1 MLFRSNKRLTED
13 LSFSVRG
20 NFTYAKNKVLEND
33 APYYEEAWVAEAN
46 EGIRYGSIFGYIAE
60 GLFKTQEEIDNS
72 PRQDLGSKVMVGDIK
87 YRDINGDGVINSQ
100 DRVLLTEENGT
111 PMINYGFGGTVNWR
125 AFDFGFQFTGSAKRK
140 FMMNGIDPFQEGI
153 REGDKN
159 VLQWIADNYFSEE
172 KGNFDALYPRLGVT
186 GTDIANNNQ
195 ASTYWLRDGS
205 FLRLRNVELGWSFK
219 YGRVF
224 VNGVNLLRFSKFKLW
239 DPELASWNSYPM
251 QKSVNLGVQIH
262 L

>member
-1 MLFRSNKRLTED
+1 MLFRS
-13 LSFSVRG
+13 
-20 NFTYAKNKVLEND
+20 
-33 APYYEEAWVAEAN
+33 
-46 EGIRYGSIFGYIAE
+46 
-60 GLFKTQEEIDNS
+60 
-72 PRQDLGSKVMVGDIK
+72 
-87 YRDINGDGVINSQ
+87 
-100 DRVLLTEENGT
+100 
-111 PMINYGFGGTVNWR
+111 
-125 AFDFGFQFTGSAKRK
+125 
-140 FMMNGIDPFQEGI
+140 
-153 REGDKN
+153 
-159 VLQWIADNYFSEE
+159 
-172 KGNFDALYPRLGVT
+172 
-186 GTDIANNNQ
+186 TDIANNNQ